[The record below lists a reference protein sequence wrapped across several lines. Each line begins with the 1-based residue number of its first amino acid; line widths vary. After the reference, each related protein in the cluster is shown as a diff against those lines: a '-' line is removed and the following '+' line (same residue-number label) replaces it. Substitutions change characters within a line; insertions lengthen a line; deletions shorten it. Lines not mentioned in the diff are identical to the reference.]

1 MVRVLGLDIGGANL
15 KLTVMEC
22 IGGTISYVEVF
33 TEYFPIWRRGR
44 ENLPMAI
51 KNLVEKSGFKN
62 PDLAAVTMTA
72 ELSDVYFS
80 KTEGVHHIVES
91 TRLALQNVKLRFLN
105 IHGELLSPEDAK
117 SNPLDVAAANWYASG
132 WLASKLSKDCLLVDT
147 GSTSTSLVPVLN
159 GKVAAKGFNDLE
171 KLMKGELV
179 YTGALRTNVA
189 AIVSHIPIR
198 GILTPVSSEF
208 FAQSG
213 DVHIILGHISPE
225 EYTVDAP
232 DGRGTSK
239 VEAAARL
246 ARVVCADLDIL
257 TMEEINSI
265 ASCVY
270 EAQLR
275 QIVEALERL
284 FKNLNVDLRDKPAY
298 TAGIGGEFLAREA
311 LTLFGFR
318 NIKPISHFVGLKAAK
333 ALPSYALALM
343 AVEFLEGREP
353 KNWMLS

>member
-1 MVRVLGLDIGGANL
+1 MVRVLGLDVGGANL
-15 KLTVMEC
+15 KLTVMDC
-22 IGGTISYVEVF
+22 TGGLISYVEVF

-44 ENLPMAI
+44 GNLPIAVR
-51 KNLVEKSGFKN
+51 NLVEKSGLKN

-72 ELSDVYFS
+72 ELSDAYFS

-91 TRLALQNVKLRFLN
+91 TRLALQNVELRFLN
-105 IHGELLSPEDAK
+105 VRGELLSLEDAK
-117 SNPLDVAAANWYASG
+117 SKPLEVAAANWYASG
-132 WLASKLSKDCLLVDT
+132 WLASKLSNDCLLVDT

-159 GKVAAKGFNDLE
+159 GRVAAKGFNDLE

-189 AIVSHIPIR
+189 AIVSHIPVR
-198 GILTPVSSEF
+198 GVSTPVSSEF

-213 DVHIILGHISPE
+213 DIHLILGHISPE
-225 EYTVDAP
+225 DYSVDTP
-232 DGRGTSK
+232 DGRGVSRI
-239 VEAAARL
+239 EAAARL
-246 ARVVCADLDIL
+246 ARVICADLDIL

-265 ASCVY
+265 ASYVY

-275 QIVEALERL
+275 QIVEALARL
-284 FKNLNVDLRDKPAY
+284 SENLNVDLRDKPAY
-298 TAGIGGEFLAREA
+298 TAGVGGEFLARKA
-311 LTLFGFR
+311 LTMFGFR
-318 NIKPISHFVGLKAAK
+318 NTKPISHFIGLKAAR

-353 KNWMLS
+353 ENWMPS